1 MQYSIIKTH
10 LGDFGIFVNREA
22 LTKIILPNKL
32 KLIALKPTH
41 RNQYFLIMKEV
52 RVQLKQ
58 YFKGDLKHFNLKTD
72 LVDISLFYKK
82 ALKAVGKIPYA
93 TTKSY
98 KEVANNI
105 GSPRGHRAVANANA
119 INPIPIV
126 IPCHRVI
133 KSNGE
138 LGGYGGGSKLKKTY

>member
-1 MQYSIIKTH
+1 
-10 LGDFGIFVNREA
+10 
-22 LTKIILPNKL
+22 
-32 KLIALKPTH
+32 
-41 RNQYFLIMKEV
+41 MKEV

-58 YFKGDLKHFNLKTD
+58 YFQGDLKYFNIKTD
-72 LVDISLFYKK
+72 FHISLFYKK
-82 ALKAVGKIPYA
+82 ALKAVEKITYA

-105 GSPRGHRAVANANA
+105 GSPNSYRAVANANA
-119 INPIPIV
+119 KNPIPIV

-138 LGGYGGGSKLKKTY
+138 LGGYGGGSQLKKDLLKFERTNLNLKAH

>member
-1 MQYSIIKTH
+1 
-10 LGDFGIFVNREA
+10 
-22 LTKIILPNKL
+22 
-32 KLIALKPTH
+32 
-41 RNQYFLIMKEV
+41 MKEV

-58 YFKGDLKHFNLKTD
+58 YFQGDLKYFNITTD
-72 LVDISLFYKK
+72 FHISPFYKK
-82 ALKAVGKIPYA
+82 TLKAVGKITYA

-105 GSPRGHRAVANANA
+105 GSPNGHRAVANANA
-119 INPIPIV
+119 KNLIPIV

-138 LGGYGGGSKLKKTY
+138 LGGYGGGSKLKKDLLKFERTNINLKAH

>member
-1 MQYSIIKTH
+1 
-10 LGDFGIFVNREA
+10 
-22 LTKIILPNKL
+22 
-32 KLIALKPTH
+32 
-41 RNQYFLIMKEV
+41 MKEA

-58 YFKGDLKHFNLKTD
+58 YFQGDLKYFNLKTD
-72 LVDISLFYKK
+72 FYISLFYKK
-82 ALKAVGKIPYA
+82 ALKIVRNIPYA

-105 GSPRGHRAVANANA
+105 SSPNGHRAVANANT

-133 KSNGE
+133 KSNCE
-138 LGGYGGGSKLKKTY
+138 LGGYGVG

>member
-1 MQYSIIKTH
+1 
-10 LGDFGIFVNREA
+10 
-22 LTKIILPNKL
+22 
-32 KLIALKPTH
+32 
-41 RNQYFLIMKEV
+41 MKEAQ
-52 RVQLKQ
+52 VQLKQ
-58 YFKGDLKHFNLKTD
+58 YFQGDLKYFNLKTD
-72 LVDISLFYKK
+72 FHISLFYKK
-82 ALKAVGKIPYA
+82 ALTAVDKIPYA

-105 GSPRGHRAVANANA
+105 GSPNGYRAVANANA

-138 LGGYGGGSKLKKTY
+138 LGGYGGGSKLKKNLLKFERTNLNLRIH

>member
-1 MQYSIIKTH
+1 M
-10 LGDFGIFVNREA
+10 
-22 LTKIILPNKL
+22 TKIILPNRL
-32 KLIALKPTH
+32 KLITLEPTPK
-41 RNQYFLIMKEV
+41 NQYFLIMKEV
-52 RVQLKQ
+52 RFQLEQ
-58 YFKGDLKHFNLKTD
+58 YFQGDLKYFNIEID
-72 LVDISLFYKK
+72 FHISLFYKK
-82 ALKAVGKIPYA
+82 ALKEVGNIPYA

-138 LGGYGGGSKLKKTY
+138 LGGYGGGNQLKKGLLKFERANLN

>member
-1 MQYSIIKTH
+1 
-10 LGDFGIFVNREA
+10 
-22 LTKIILPNKL
+22 
-32 KLIALKPTH
+32 
-41 RNQYFLIMKEV
+41 MKEAQ
-52 RVQLKQ
+52 VQLKQ
-58 YFKGDLKHFNLKTD
+58 YFQGDLKYFDLKID
-72 LVDISLFYKK
+72 LNMSLFYKK
-82 ALKAVGKIPYA
+82 ALKAVEKIPYS

-105 GSPRGHRAVANANA
+105 GSPNGHRAVANANA

-138 LGGYGGGSKLKKTY
+138 LGGYGGGSQLKKNLLKFERTN

>member
-1 MQYSIIKTH
+1 
-10 LGDFGIFVNREA
+10 
-22 LTKIILPNKL
+22 
-32 KLIALKPTH
+32 
-41 RNQYFLIMKEV
+41 MKKV

-58 YFKGDLKHFNLKTD
+58 YFQGDLEYFNLKTD
-72 LVDISLFYKK
+72 FHISLFYKK
-82 ALKAVGKIPYA
+82 ALNASGKIPYA

-105 GSPRGHRAVANANA
+105 GSPNGHRAVANANA
-119 INPIPIV
+119 KNPIPVV

-138 LGGYGGGSKLKKTY
+138 LGGYGGGIQLKKDLLKFERTNLNFRAH

>member
-1 MQYSIIKTH
+1 
-10 LGDFGIFVNREA
+10 
-22 LTKIILPNKL
+22 
-32 KLIALKPTH
+32 
-41 RNQYFLIMKEV
+41 MKEV

-58 YFKGDLKHFNLKTD
+58 YFQGDLKYFNLKTD
-72 LVDISLFYKK
+72 LDISLFYKK
-82 ALKAVGKIPYA
+82 ALKAVRQIPYA

-105 GSPRGHRAVANANA
+105 GSPNGHRAVANANA
-119 INPIPIV
+119 KNPIPIV

-138 LGGYGGGSKLKKTY
+138 LGEYGGGNQLKKDLLKFERNNLT

>member
-1 MQYSIIKTH
+1 
-10 LGDFGIFVNREA
+10 
-22 LTKIILPNKL
+22 
-32 KLIALKPTH
+32 
-41 RNQYFLIMKEV
+41 MKEV
-52 RVQLKQ
+52 RTQLKQ
-58 YFKGDLKHFNLKTD
+58 YFKGDLKHFDLKTV
-72 LVDISLFYKK
+72 LDISLFYKK
-82 ALKAVGKIPYA
+82 ALKAVEKIPYA

-105 GSPRGHRAVANANA
+105 DSPNGHRAVANANA

-138 LGGYGGGSKLKKTY
+138 LGGYGGGSQLKKNLLKFERTNLNIIAH

>member
-1 MQYSIIKTH
+1 
-10 LGDFGIFVNREA
+10 
-22 LTKIILPNKL
+22 
-32 KLIALKPTH
+32 
-41 RNQYFLIMKEV
+41 MKEV
-52 RVQLKQ
+52 RVQIKQ
-58 YFKGDLKHFNLKTD
+58 YFQGDLKHFDLKTD
-72 LVDISLFYKK
+72 LGISLFYKK

-138 LGGYGGGSKLKKTY
+138 LGGYGGGSKLKKDLLKFEKANLN

>member
-1 MQYSIIKTH
+1 
-10 LGDFGIFVNREA
+10 
-22 LTKIILPNKL
+22 
-32 KLIALKPTH
+32 
-41 RNQYFLIMKEV
+41 MKEV

-58 YFKGDLKHFNLKTD
+58 YFQGDLKYFNLKTD
-72 LVDISLFYKK
+72 FHISLFYKK

-98 KEVANNI
+98 KEIANNI
-105 GSPRGHRAVANANA
+105 GSPNGHRAVANANA
-119 INPIPIV
+119 KNPIPIV

-138 LGGYGGGSKLKKTY
+138 LGGYGGGSKLKKDLLKFERTNLNLKAH

>member
-1 MQYSIIKTH
+1 M
-10 LGDFGIFVNREA
+10 
-22 LTKIILPNKL
+22 TKIILPNKL
-32 KLIALKPTH
+32 KLIALEPTH
-41 RNQYFLIMKEV
+41 KNQYFLIMKEAQ
-52 RVQLKQ
+52 VQLKQ
-58 YFKGDLKHFNLKTD
+58 YFQGNLKYFNLKTD
-72 LVDISLFYKK
+72 FHISLFYKK

-98 KEVANNI
+98 KEIANNI

-138 LGGYGGGSKLKKTY
+138 LGGYGGGNQLKKDLLKFEKDNLN

>member
-1 MQYSIIKTH
+1 
-10 LGDFGIFVNREA
+10 
-22 LTKIILPNKL
+22 
-32 KLIALKPTH
+32 
-41 RNQYFLIMKEV
+41 V

-58 YFKGDLKHFNLKTD
+58 YFQGDLKYFNLKTD
-72 LVDISLFYKK
+72 LNISLFYKK

-98 KEVANNI
+98 KEIANNI
-105 GSPRGHRAVANANA
+105 GSPNGHRAVANANA

-138 LGGYGGGSKLKKTY
+138 LGGYGGGSQLKKDLLKFEKANLNLKGH

>member
-1 MQYSIIKTH
+1 M
-10 LGDFGIFVNREA
+10 
-22 LTKIILPNKL
+22 TKIILPNKL
-32 KLIALKPTH
+32 KLIALEPTQKS
-41 RNQYFLIMKEV
+41 QYFLIMKEV
-52 RVQLKQ
+52 RDQLEK
-58 YFKGDLKHFNLKTD
+58 YFQGDLKYFNLKTD
-72 LVDISLFYKK
+72 LHISIFYRR

-93 TTKSY
+93 ITKSY

-105 GSPRGHRAVANANA
+105 GSPSGHRAVANANA

-138 LGGYGGGSKLKKTY
+138 LGGYGGGNQLKTNLLKFERANLN

>member
-1 MQYSIIKTH
+1 
-10 LGDFGIFVNREA
+10 
-22 LTKIILPNKL
+22 LTKIILPNRL
-32 KLIALKPTH
+32 KLIALEPTPK
-41 RNQYFLIMKEV
+41 NQYFLIMKEV
-52 RVQLKQ
+52 RFQLEQ
-58 YFKGDLKHFNLKTD
+58 YFQGDLKDFNLKTD
-72 LVDISLFYKK
+72 FHISLFYKK

-138 LGGYGGGSKLKKTY
+138 LGGYGGGNQLKKDLLKFERSNLN